1 MIYMN
6 TNYIKSISKI
16 NKTIDY
22 NKQKFSDNKKNS
34 NSNLSEDF
42 KHILNIEKEK
52 YQVSNEKVL
61 KKSRFF

>member
-42 KHILNIEKEK
+42 KHILDIEKEK
-52 YQVSNEKVL
+52 YQDTNSKVF
-61 KKSRFF
+61 KKIKNF